1 MMIFMKRI
9 FTVSKENA
17 PALNRKARRFL
28 AKKIRKDLAREQKA
42 VKKDKA
48 NP

>member
-1 MMIFMKRI
+1 MRFMKKLSI
-9 FTVSKENA
+9 VSKENA

-28 AKKIRKDLAREQKA
+28 AKKIRKDLEREQKV